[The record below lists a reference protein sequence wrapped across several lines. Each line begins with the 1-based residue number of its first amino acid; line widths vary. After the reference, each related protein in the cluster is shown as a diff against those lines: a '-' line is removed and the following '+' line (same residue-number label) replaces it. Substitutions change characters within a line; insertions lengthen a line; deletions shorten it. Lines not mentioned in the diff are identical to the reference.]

1 MMKILIG
8 KSAGFCGGVLNSVN
22 RASTYLEQNKNVYC
36 LGELVHNPQVIKDL
50 ENKGLKIINSL
61 DEIDENSKVIIRA
74 HGIPKE
80 TYDLAQKRKI
90 ELYDLTCPKVLKIHD
105 DVKKYVNEDYFI
117 VLIAHKTHPE
127 VIGTISFCGENSI
140 IVEDEE
146 DIEKTVAKIRASQ
159 QKKVVV
165 IAQTTFSMD
174 LFDEMAEMLKKEL
187 HDYELVIDNTICN
200 ATEKRQKEIKEL
212 ATKVDA
218 MIIIGG
224 KNSSNTKK
232 LYDISKSIC
241 QNTYA
246 IETVEDLNTNFN
258 SYQTIGIMAGASTP
272 QKSID
277 EVREFLEKYN

>member
-105 DVKKYVNEDYFI
+105 DVKKYVNDDYFI

-146 DIEKTVAKIRASQ
+146 DIEKAVAKIRASQ

-174 LFDEMAEMLKKEL
+174 LFDKMAEMLKKEL
-187 HDYELVIDNTICN
+187 QDYELVIDNT
-200 ATEKRQKEIKEL
+200 KRDQR
-212 ATKVDA
+212 T
-218 MIIIGG
+218 
-224 KNSSNTKK
+224 S
-232 LYDISKSIC
+232 YKS
-241 QNTYA
+241 
-246 IETVEDLNTNFN
+246 
-258 SYQTIGIMAGASTP
+258 
-272 QKSID
+272 
-277 EVREFLEKYN
+277 